1 MDEMIL
7 KLAYRNVLDMSY
19 RNEYMCIQVVCG
31 NWNDSIH
38 AGHLLLRQ
46 VHNGY
51 TSRGAKINKIV
62 LRCFN
67 RNWGS

>member
-1 MDEMIL
+1 MDKMIL
-7 KLAYRNVLDMSY
+7 KLRHVLSELIY
-19 RNEYMCIQVVCG
+19 IYKWG

-51 TSRGAKINKIV
+51 SSRGAKINKIV
-62 LRCFN
+62 
-67 RNWGS
+67 

>member
-1 MDEMIL
+1 MDKMIL
-7 KLAYRNVLDMSY
+7 QLRHVLSELIY
-19 RNEYMCIQVVCG
+19 ILRCG

-51 TSRGAKINKIV
+51 STQGVQRLKRLYKDVSTETLGILI
-62 LRCFN
+62 
-67 RNWGS
+67 